1 MQIIGLFGMLI
12 VLVIPVII
20 VYFIIY
26 FAVKNAIVDAN
37 RELAGQKS
45 QSSYTSL

>member
-1 MQIIGLFGMLI
+1 MQIVGLFGML
-12 VLVIPVII
+12 LVYAIPFVIA
-20 VYFIIY
+20 YFLIY

-45 QSSYTSL
+45 PSTYSNL

>member
-1 MQIIGLFGMLI
+1 MQFFGLFGML
-12 VLVIPVII
+12 VFVIPFV
-20 VYFIIY
+20 VAYFIIY

-45 QSSYTSL
+45 PSTYSNL

>member
-1 MQIIGLFGMLI
+1 MRLLGVLGML
-12 VLVIPVII
+12 LVYAIPFVIA
-20 VYFIIY
+20 YFLIY

-45 QSSYTSL
+45 PSTYTHL